1 MKIACLQFNPIQEN
15 TYVVWDD
22 TKARTPRWTTSSP
35 STG

>member
-22 TKARTPRWTTSSP
+22 TKELSLIHI
-35 STG
+35 